1 MNQYETIDQRVATS
15 REPGEA
21 EPKRHR
27 IKTWLGT
34 GIAIAILIATAEF
47 GPHFFDT
54 GAPPALPPPSVDV
67 SQPLQRDIEQ
77 KLNFLGQFAATRSV
91 EIRAQVGGTLTTV
104 KFKDGDIVHQ
114 GTLLFEIDP
123 VPYQIKVDQA
133 QAELENANAR
143 LILAAREFVRAQ
155 RLQSTDAG
163 SAENVDQK
171 VAEKAAAAAGV
182 DGAKAKLRDAL
193 FDLEK
198 TRIYAPFDG
207 RIGTHLVSP
216 GNLIAGSRA
225 ASSPT
230 TLLTTLISLDPIW
243 LNFDMSEADFMR
255 FQRQRAKMP
264 GPLADK
270 VEVALSDDSSYTH
283 RGTFDFVDN
292 AINRASG
299 TIHARATLQNGD
311 SLLTPGAFGRL
322 RLAVSPPA
330 PALLVPDA
338 AVLSDQG
345 DHGVYMLGHDNVVS
359 QRKVEIG
366 DLRGGLRVIKSG
378 LASSDIIVISG
389 IPTIRPGA
397 PVIPQTGTIKFGA
410 DQD

>member
-1 MNQYETIDQRVATS
+1 MNHFETIESRAPTS
-15 REPGEA
+15 RKPVEP

-27 IKTWLGT
+27 IKIWLGT
-34 GIAIAILIATAEF
+34 GVAIAILIAAAEF
-47 GPHFFDT
+47 GPRYFDT
-54 GAPPALPPPSVDV
+54 AAPPALPPPSVGV

-91 EIRAQVGGTLTTV
+91 EIRAQVGGTLTGV
-104 KFKDGDIVHQ
+104 AFKDGDIVHQ
-114 GTLLFEIDP
+114 GALLFEIDP

-143 LILAAREFVRAQ
+143 LTLAARELVRAQ
-155 RLQSTDAG
+155 QLKSTDAG
-163 SAENVDQK
+163 STENVDQK
-171 VAEKAAAAAGV
+171 VADKAAAVAGV
-182 DGAKAKLRDAL
+182 DRAKATLHDAL
-193 FDLEK
+193 FDLQK
-198 TRIYAPFDG
+198 TRIYAPFEG

-230 TLLTTLISLDPIW
+230 TLLTTLVSLDPIW
-243 LNFDMSEADFMR
+243 LNFDMSEADYMT

-264 GPLADK
+264 SPLADK

-283 RGTFDFVDN
+283 RGTLDFVDN

-299 TIHARATLQNGD
+299 TIHARATLRNDD
-311 SLLTPGAFGRL
+311 SLLTPGAFGRV

-345 DHGVYMLGHDNVVS
+345 DHGVYMLGQDNVVS

-378 LASSDIIVISG
+378 LSPSDIIVISG
-389 IPTIRPGA
+389 IPSARAGA
-397 PVIPQTGTIKFGA
+397 PVTPQTGAIKFGA